1 MLFSV
6 PLKKVVQKKMV
17 LTDKPRFKKW
27 IILSAVLGLLGFI
40 AFIYYLLF
48 FMDFT
53 QIEDVIVG
61 TNVSIYFLS
70 FLCVIA
76 ASIVDALAWK
86 SVLDSLSVKTT
97 FRRIFS
103 LSWVGHFVDAL
114 IPGGFSGDAF
124 KTYILIKDK
133 DVNGSKVVA
142 STIIKDVLELLVVLG
157 SLIVGIV
164 LLVLNYSVNSL
175 VMLVIGGSM
184 VFLSVPLILVVYF
197 SINVG
202 AIERLLGILTRV
214 YAKIR
219 RKEHVSV
226 PVTEKVLAQIKDFRV
241 GIMSMKTNPKVMIKP
256 LFFQGL
262 TWVFQILSF
271 YFVFIALRFDVGIDK
286 IVITS
291 TIITI
296 FQGQGL
302 ALAGVA
308 QIVSV
313 ELYSVLGITAHIAVA
328 SSLLAGF
335 AAFWFALV
343 LSFGFF
349 QVNRARA

>member
-1 MLFSV
+1 
-6 PLKKVVQKKMV
+6 MV
-17 LTDKPRFKKW
+17 LIEKPRFKKW

-40 AFIYYLLF
+40 GFICYLLF
-48 FMDFT
+48 FMDLSN
-53 QIEDVIVG
+53 IGEVIAG
-61 TNVSIYFLS
+61 TNLAIYFLS

-86 SVLDSLSVKTT
+86 SVLNTLLVKTT

-114 IPGGFSGDAF
+114 VPGGFSGDAF

-164 LLVLNYSVNSL
+164 LLALNYSINSTI
-175 VMLVIGGSM
+175 MLVIGGSM
-184 VFLSVPLILVVYF
+184 IFLSVPLILVVYF

-202 AIERLLGILTRV
+202 AIERLLGTLTHV

-219 RKEHVSV
+219 RKEHISV
-226 PVTEKVLAQIKDFRV
+226 PATEKVIAQITDFRV

-256 LFFQGL
+256 IFFQSL
-262 TWVFQILSF
+262 TWIFQILSF
-271 YFVFIALRFDVGIDK
+271 YFVFTALWFEVGIDK

-296 FQGQGL
+296 LQGQGV
-302 ALAGVA
+302 AFAGIS

-313 ELYSVLGITAHIAVA
+313 ELYTVLGITAQIAVA

-349 QVNRARA
+349 QVNRARAQ